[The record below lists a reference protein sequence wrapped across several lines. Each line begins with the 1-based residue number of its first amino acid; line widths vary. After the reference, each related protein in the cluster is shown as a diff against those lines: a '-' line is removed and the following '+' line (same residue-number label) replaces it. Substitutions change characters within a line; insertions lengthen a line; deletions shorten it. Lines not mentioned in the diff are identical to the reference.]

1 MAKIIGNVK
10 PEDDY
15 THPLGP
21 EPNFNESV
29 YFNFFD
35 RAQQRGGF
43 VRIGNR
49 ANEGYAEMTVIVY
62 EPDGSALFNYKRP
75 PITSNDGWDAGGLRV
90 EVLVPGDKLRT
101 IYDGSVVYL
110 AEPRAMSDPGKA
122 FKESPHR
129 RLKLDLTHDGVGP
142 LYGHVGKPGDGNE
155 FARAHFEQHMRVT
168 GTLSVDGGTATK
180 LSGHGLRDHSW
191 GRTASKVPSRPSFL
205 CATAAPGCRRT
216 SARA

>member
-1 MAKIIGNVK
+1 MPAGCRISAQVSRGCARRPTGKETSGRRRAMTKIVGNVK

-62 EPDGSALFNYKRP
+62 EPDGSALFNYKR
-75 PITSNDGWDAGGLRV
+75 
-90 EVLVPGDKLRT
+90 
-101 IYDGSVVYL
+101 
-110 AEPRAMSDPGKA
+110 
-122 FKESPHR
+122 
-129 RLKLDLTHDGVGP
+129 
-142 LYGHVGKPGDGNE
+142 
-155 FARAHFEQHMRVT
+155 
-168 GTLSVDGGTATK
+168 
-180 LSGHGLRDHSW
+180 
-191 GRTASKVPSRPSFL
+191 
-205 CATAAPGCRRT
+205 
-216 SARA
+216 